1 MKTLGKLAK
10 VRELVG
16 TDIQT
21 PAVKLLI
28 FPFSSQLETGSS
40 PL

>member
-16 TDIQT
+16 TVIQT

-40 PL
+40 TP